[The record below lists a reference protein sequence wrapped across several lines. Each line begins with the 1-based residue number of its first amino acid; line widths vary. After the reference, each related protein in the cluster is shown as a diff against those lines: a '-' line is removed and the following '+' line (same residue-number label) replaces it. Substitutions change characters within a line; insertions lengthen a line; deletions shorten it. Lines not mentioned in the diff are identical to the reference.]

1 MVCNLYGYIY
11 IYSLVVFIT
20 DNYVDKNGDEIFGES
35 GIFRRLTEEE
45 REEFKCFMTFYKKG
59 RKMDGFKLGDVGKRE
74 NVLYEIVV
82 QTADNKFEGGY
93 RLYGN

>member
-1 MVCNLYGYIY
+1 
-11 IYSLVVFIT
+11 
-20 DNYVDKNGDEIFGES
+20 
-35 GIFRRLTEEE
+35 
-45 REEFKCFMTFYKKG
+45 MTFYKKG